1 VSAGPTVSAVRC
13 GAGLFRLGDRGLIA
27 VEGGDR
33 ARWLDGMVSNDVAS
47 LAEGP
52 ETSGCYAT
60 LLTRQGRIVSDLHV
74 LWRPD
79 ALWLELAA
87 EATAAVIAHL
97 EKFIVA
103 DDVRLVDRSA
113 SIARLAIEGPAAP
126 GILARTLAAPLG
138 LGQDAC
144 AEVSLADGA
153 WLVARFGWSGG
164 PGFQL
169 FGNPETAEAGCD
181 ALMQAGGSLGLVEAD
196 SIALETLRIEAGVP
210 RFGSELDESVLP
222 PEARL
227 ERAISTTKGC
237 YTGQEVISRIA
248 SQGKVGHI
256 LVGLSSEG
264 DETLAPG
271 AAVEKGGRKVGEVTS
286 SCRSPSHGSI
296 ALAFVRRSHDAPGT
310 SLEVAGRPVRV
321 SELPFPAA
329 DARESGGSAAG

>member
-1 VSAGPTVSAVRC
+1 VSAGPTVTAVRR

-33 ARWLDGMVSNDVAS
+33 TRWLDGMVSNDVAS

-60 LLTRQGRIVSDLHV
+60 LLTRQGRIVADLHA

-87 EATAAVIAHL
+87 EATAGVIAHL

-103 DDVRLVDRSA
+103 DDVGLVDRSA
-113 SIARLAIEGPAAP
+113 ATTRLALEGPGAP
-126 GILARTLAAPLG
+126 EVLARALGAPLA
-138 LGQDAC
+138 LASDAC
-144 AEVSLADGA
+144 AEVSLAGGV

-169 FGNPETAEAGCD
+169 FGDPAIAEAGIA
-181 ALMQAGGSLGLVEAD
+181 ALMEAGESLGLVEAD
-196 SIALETLRIEAGVP
+196 PAALEILRIEAGVP
-210 RFGSELDESVLP
+210 RFGAELDDSVLP

-264 DETLAPG
+264 DETLVPG
-271 AAVEKGGRKVGEVTS
+271 AALEEDGRKVGEITS
-286 SCRSPSHGSI
+286 ACLSPSAGSI
-296 ALAFVRRSHDAPGT
+296 ALAFVRRSHDAAGT
-310 SLEVAGRPVRV
+310 SLEVAGRRVRV
-321 SELPFPAA
+321 SRLPFPAA
-329 DARESGGSAAG
+329 DPRGPGGAAAG